1 MSNIAAGNKSQV
13 ETLFE
18 ESVTIH
24 KLVDMASQDGCRH
37 TKIKAIHFV
46 SNVCTNKWVTS
57 EQLDIIVAFG
67 GIKALL
73 VACEDQEPK
82 VASAV
87 LDALSALLEV
97 DVDGVKPYQAVFVEA
112 GGLRCSE
119 RLKTTV
125 SSRPSTSCF
134 LC

>member
-13 ETLFE
+13 VTLFE

-24 KLVDMASQDGCRH
+24 KLVGMASQDGCRH

-57 EQLDIIVAFG
+57 EQPV
-67 GIKALL
+67 KALL

-112 GGLRCSE
+112 GGLRCSK

-125 SSRPSTSCF
+125 SSRPSTSYF